1 MPELKERPGAEEH
14 VDQGGRY
21 ESIDNS
27 GRQAGVQHSAKQAS
41 GRASTKRRTYHPL
54 VELTL
59 VRLREF
65 VREPEAVFWVF
76 VFPVLLTCALGIAFR
91 NTAPEKHRVA
101 VESSDAS
108 DPTTS
113 ANAAAQALSGSADID
128 VVVLPPAEAARALR
142 GGRVDLVVR
151 TTDEGGRGRGAG
163 GQEAERLES
172 TPRREPPPTSLSR
185 GQEAARLE
193 PAPGPRPPAPVV
205 DYRYDPTR
213 PESRMARFLVD
224 DALQRALGRTD
235 TARTRDEQVTEPGAR
250 YIDFLIPGLVGL
262 NLMGSGMWGIGFA
275 IVSARTRK
283 LLKRFAATPM
293 RRSHY
298 LLSFVLSR
306 LVFLALEVAAVIGFA
321 WVVFG
326 VAVQGSVVDLAI
338 VLLLGGLM
346 FAGVGLLVAAR
357 PRTVEGVSGMMN
369 LVMLPM
375 WLLSGT
381 FFSSARFP
389 EVVQPFIKALPLT
402 ALNNA
407 LRAVMN
413 NGAPLTASWPEL
425 GVMIA
430 WGAVSFALAL
440 RLFRWQ

>member
-1 MPELKERPGAEEH
+1 MPELKENPGTEELS
-14 VDQGGRY
+14 DGSGRY
-21 ESIDNS
+21 E
-27 GRQAGVQHSAKQAS
+27 GVQQSEQSTSVEHSEQSAS
-41 GRASTKRRTYHPL
+41 VGQTSVRASQPPKDQTRDRTLVKERARHPL

-101 VESSDAS
+101 VEQSGAS
-108 DPTTS
+108 GPTTS
-113 ANAAAQALSGSADID
+113 ANAAAQALSGSADIE

-151 TTDEGGRGRGAG
+151 TTDEGGRGPGGG
-163 GQEAERLES
+163 GQES
-172 TPRREPPPTSLSR
+172 
-185 GQEAARLE
+185 E
-193 PAPGPRPPAPVV
+193 PAPSF

-235 TARTRDEQVTEPGAR
+235 TARTRDEQVTETGAR

-321 WVVFG
+321 WIVFG
-326 VAVQGSVVDLAI
+326 VAVQGSLVDLAI

-407 LRAVMN
+407 LRGVMN
-413 NGAPLTASWPEL
+413 NGATLTASWPEV
-425 GVMIA
+425 GVMIV